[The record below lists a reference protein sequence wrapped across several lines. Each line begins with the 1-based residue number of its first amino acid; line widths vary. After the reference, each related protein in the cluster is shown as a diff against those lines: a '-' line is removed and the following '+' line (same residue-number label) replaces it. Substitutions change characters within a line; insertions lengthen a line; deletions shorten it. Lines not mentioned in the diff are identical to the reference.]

1 MPGSPS
7 GRSWGFC
14 VFGLIARREGLP
26 ASNPPHMPA
35 HSGHS
40 TDLREFTMV
49 RPGFR
54 IAAARAGLHIG
65 GRILQCSVCSARK
78 TPKYPHTHIL
88 AHAIYLCLRYLV
100 NFSRRISRQ
109 SELPL
114 SRALRSRPSYAL
126 DLPSLFG
133 FCSPLSGNL
142 IGTGEKTEFAVT
154 ISKDRVKK
162 ILTGTDL
169 HFLRAPCAAPPFIPP
184 SSKSEAISVRPA
196 KFRRVI

>member
-1 MPGSPS
+1 
-7 GRSWGFC
+7 
-14 VFGLIARREGLP
+14 
-26 ASNPPHMPA
+26 MPA
-35 HSGHS
+35 YAGLS
-40 TDLREFTMV
+40 TNLREFTTV
-49 RPGFR
+49 RPGVR
-54 IAAARAGLHIG
+54 IAAASAGLDIG
-65 GRILQCSVCSARK
+65 GRILPYSGCSARN

-100 NFSRRISRQ
+100 NFSRRIGRQ

-126 DLPSLFG
+126 NLPSFFG
-133 FCSPLSGNL
+133 FCSPASGNL

-154 ISKDRVKK
+154 LSKERVKK

-169 HFLRAPCAAPPFIPP
+169 HFLRAPCAAPPFIHP
-184 SSKSEAISVRPA
+184 SPKSQANSVRPA